1 MRVREVSTGT
11 ERDSGDPSEEVVS
24 NLRGWA

>member
-11 ERDSGDPSEEVVS
+11 ERDSGESSEEVVS